1 MDIEDLLHP
10 HEGRAWKKW
19 ERRDFVLRLD
29 ENNTHASVRK
39 ARYVSYMR
47 RYEGY
52 GDKKFEVLSE
62 KKTLRMFLP
71 FRVSSCN
78 QYSVGIRNEQLLG
91 TLLESISNLKLLRYW
106 IYLAALVEITDSIY
120 TLCNLLTLY
129 LDLSDTSIKEIPDAL
144 CSLDNLHTLL
154 LNWCRKDHDWCNI
167 RKLGQLQN
175 IHGRLLISKLE
186 NVIDIGDV
194 FEANL
199 KEKKHITELTLEWD
213 SEVKIRGKRST
224 RRAPTSQNIENLYI
238 GRYGGTR
245 FPKWVVDGSLSQ
257 LVKLNL
263 GGCENCVELPTLGHL
278 PNLKYLDISRFG
290 LVERIGDEFGSAR
303 NPFRCLE
310 RLSFF
315 DMSNWKE
322 WSFVDAGEGGVFPRL
337 QSLSL
342 VGCTKLNGGCL
353 PDYLPSLV
361 QLKIIRCEQLTT
373 LGIHQSQDM
382 VDSFPE
388 EGLRPTS
395 LRTLD
400 ICDLT
405 NLKSLSISDCPRF
418 SVSQK
423 EQSRIMSNVHMCVY
437 SLISPISFRI
447 LHYYHFIKGKKLN
460 DVLLKNLKIMLL
472 SANTVVNDADEKQIR
487 YPAVKQ
493 WLDEL
498 KEATYDAEDLIY
510 QINTEALRCKM
521 EADKEAIVKLL
532 VSDDDLAG
540 GNKISVIMLVSR
552 FNVALEE
559 FSLDKVGED
568 GKCYPASV
576 SNPLEAE
583 LEALNWAASFAE
595 EGTGS
600 KCVGKW
606 MLWRWVLE
614 LRKRFGRSDWDLNWQ
629 SRICNSVADLLAK
642 HSLSFG
648 VCLFGDEYSV
658 ESIPPAILDLISA
671 EQAFAALKED
681 KSTMQEK
688 MKSKDVSKLLFL
700 VKPSARI
707 LVVLLCKHEFDAR
720 YQKPEDRL
728 YIAQLYC
735 PLIGEANSYLSCQ
748 ILDKMPVFYNRNAV
762 EKREVL
768 NILQI
773 VRCILYHR
781 KPADGMLMDRSSR
794 SPVGDGP
801 ASSKYSDRLSPAIN
815 NSELLEENSSD
826 YVSLQI
832 LEITKKFSIM
842 SASSSIATVY
852 GKLDCITAIFM
863 SFFSRNQSLAF
874 LKAFIPVFN
883 NVFILHGTTLMAREN
898 DQFVLLLYAD
908 SKVERHADY
917 FIVTVHLT
925 LIVLDESDSMQVKAD
940 ELQPGVCYLQIT
952 AVDPLMEDEDLG
964 SRRERIFSFLLK
976 VYVHVSLTVSCL
988 IPQLQRTAKLK
999 VDFLPVV
1006 NATGMIEARTAALQN
1021 ELEEPRSSDGDQ
1033 LRRYRS
1039 LQRILQGS
1047 VAAQVVNSEVLS
1059 LCTAFMSGEPATRLR
1074 SWNFSNSLPHSLNSW
1089 LYASVQS
1096 SSVKIN
1102 QLCPMKGQLPED
1114 EEFVAK
1120 AYHSEEEKHL
1130 NFSGR
1135 PCCELCRGFF
1145 GIDTP
1150 LGDDIRPG
1158 DGMNDAPLAKKGVGR
1173 NYKFLEVNS
1182 SLIFEKQS
1190 NKNRNP
1196 GNANRLST

>member
-1 MDIEDLLHP
+1 MY
-10 HEGRAWKKW
+10 K
-19 ERRDFVLRLD
+19 
-29 ENNTHASVRK
+29 
-39 ARYVSYMR
+39 
-47 RYEGY
+47 
-52 GDKKFEVLSE
+52 
-62 KKTLRMFLP
+62 
-71 FRVSSCN
+71 
-78 QYSVGIRNEQLLG
+78 
-91 TLLESISNLKLLRYW
+91 
-106 IYLAALVEITDSIY
+106 
-120 TLCNLLTLY
+120 
-129 LDLSDTSIKEIPDAL
+129 
-144 CSLDNLHTLL
+144 
-154 LNWCRKDHDWCNI
+154 
-167 RKLGQLQN
+167 
-175 IHGRLLISKLE
+175 
-186 NVIDIGDV
+186 
-194 FEANL
+194 
-199 KEKKHITELTLEWD
+199 
-213 SEVKIRGKRST
+213 
-224 RRAPTSQNIENLYI
+224 
-238 GRYGGTR
+238 
-245 FPKWVVDGSLSQ
+245 
-257 LVKLNL
+257 
-263 GGCENCVELPTLGHL
+263 
-278 PNLKYLDISRFG
+278 
-290 LVERIGDEFGSAR
+290 
-303 NPFRCLE
+303 
-310 RLSFF
+310 
-315 DMSNWKE
+315 
-322 WSFVDAGEGGVFPRL
+322 
-337 QSLSL
+337 
-342 VGCTKLNGGCL
+342 
-353 PDYLPSLV
+353 
-361 QLKIIRCEQLTT
+361 
-373 LGIHQSQDM
+373 
-382 VDSFPE
+382 
-388 EGLRPTS
+388 
-395 LRTLD
+395 
-400 ICDLT
+400 
-405 NLKSLSISDCPRF
+405 
-418 SVSQK
+418 
-423 EQSRIMSNVHMCVY
+423 
-437 SLISPISFRI
+437 
-447 LHYYHFIKGKKLN
+447 
-460 DVLLKNLKIMLL
+460 
-472 SANTVVNDADEKQIR
+472 
-487 YPAVKQ
+487 
-493 WLDEL
+493 
-498 KEATYDAEDLIY
+498 
-510 QINTEALRCKM
+510 
-521 EADKEAIVKLL
+521 
-532 VSDDDLAG
+532 
-540 GNKISVIMLVSR
+540 LVSR

-576 SNPLEAE
+576 SSQNKWRPPPLGWIKVNVDAAYLEKGSAAAMVVRKDDGKLLFLSSTVNSCRNPLEAE

-595 EGTGS
+595 EGNWKQVCWEVDALEVVKAIKSAEEPTN
-600 KCVGKW
+600 W
-606 MLWRWVLE
+606 YAFYRVLE

-748 ILDKMPVFYNRNAV
+748 VFHAYNSFIFPVGDLRKYSHYIPTKILDKMPVFYNRNAV

-898 DQFVLLLYAD
+898 DRFLRQLL
-908 SKVERHADY
+908 
-917 FIVTVHLT
+917 HLC
-925 LIVLDESDSMQVKAD
+925 DAHQQMHSWAESAQSAVAVAGVVMQALVAQNDDSMQVKAD

-1074 SWNFSNSLPHSLNSW
+1074 SRELQQLIASLLEFMAICKRAIQIFGGGLLEMMRHLSFLTGAKTAVDAAIEAA
-1089 LYASVQS
+1089 LCVKRSVQ
-1096 SSVKIN
+1096 
-1102 QLCPMKGQLPED
+1102 LMKRFLLKRRVQNVVDDLHLPWMMMVPAMVVTRSPGLRSQLPED

-1135 PCCELCRGFF
+1135 PCCELCRGNILVPLIVFSFWRLF

-1173 NYKFLEVNS
+1173 NYKFLELQQLRVCS
-1182 SLIFEKQS
+1182 KIAASVPKLRIKVPLAAPAPSTAPSLH
-1190 NKNRNP
+1190 
-1196 GNANRLST
+1196 L